1 MLQAVIVCA
10 EGSVK
15 RVIVSEKV
23 RTNPGVIITKH
34 LSLFGAR
41 DICVGRYQNAP
52 NPENKEPAANRRIA
66 AMFGATEAEEGK
78 FARGDFMVAGATV
91 ECLKVEDVAEIE
103 QLASGP
109 IKDIVDMAAR
119 WMEKHEDAVRTALIV
134 HAARMARSPEI
145 SKENQQRLEILMS
158 ELTKDFVTIH
168 FSTHGGEG
176 LTKAIEGLPPTW
188 FMRRYEKN
196 IYSVYG
202 PVKSVK
208 MAQEVLTTALN
219 KLVEEKKLENWGC
232 FDPSD
237 PQISIPVE
245 DEEDKEEEEKQP
257 KPEPAV
263 EKQEKEEGVA
273 KQKTAA
279 ESEQHEEKTE

>member
-23 RTNPGVIITKH
+23 RKNPGVITTKH

-52 NPENKEPAANRRIA
+52 NPEGKEPAPNRRIA
-66 AMFGATEAEEGK
+66 AMFGATEAAEGA
-78 FARGDFMVAGATV
+78 FAKGDFMVAGVAV
-91 ECLKVEDVAEIE
+91 ECLTIEDVAEIE

-109 IKDIVDMAAR
+109 IRDIVDMAAR

-134 HAARMARSPEI
+134 HAAKMARTPEI
-145 SKENQQRLEILMS
+145 VEKDQQRLEILIS
-158 ELTKDFVTIH
+158 QLTKDFVTIH
-168 FSTHGGEG
+168 FSTYGGEG
-176 LTKAIEGLPPTW
+176 LAKAIEGMPPTW

-196 IYSVYG
+196 IYSIYG
-202 PVKSVK
+202 PVKNVAK
-208 MAQEVLTTALN
+208 AQEALTAGLN
-219 KLVEEKKLENWGC
+219 KLVEEKKISNWGC
-232 FDPSD
+232 FDPND

-245 DEEDKEEEEKQP
+245 DEEEEEEKEP
-257 KPEPAV
+257 KPEPEPAV
-263 EKQEKEEGVA
+263 EKREEESKEEEPRGETG
-273 KQKTAA
+273 KQEEEQKT
-279 ESEQHEEKTE
+279 E